1 MLLKI
6 VLFAIV
12 TYFIFRKV
20 FSIIGFVLG
29 RNPRTRGYSQP
40 PRKEGEISV
49 DYKPG
54 DGKRS
59 NGKEFKEGEYID
71 FEEIE

>member
-20 FSIIGFVLG
+20 FSILGLVLG
-29 RNPRTRGYSQP
+29 RNSQPHRHSQP
-40 PRKEGEISV
+40 PRKEGEIRV